1 MGNINSY
8 FKSEPKPKPGRPS
21 KESNAGRKSA
31 APSENMWTGLKPPTA
46 AEKAAAAKANSTARN
61 LASAANKAKSGE
73 MLDAVETAAI
83 IKAAASTAK
92 APGVKK
98 CRTNWSLK
106 ENAER
111 MSKAV
116 NGWPA
121 YKAANPTFSME
132 GYAKSLNI
140 NPVTLSK
147 YISGERVLGKGQGRP
162 GILKSD
168 EATFITDVVRRY
180 DRGRDGLTPA
190 GVISLVASVKPN
202 LSEKQANN
210 LAHNLRRPSSTQRLR
225 RSA

>member
-1 MGNINSY
+1 
-8 FKSEPKPKPGRPS
+8 
-21 KESNAGRKSA
+21 
-31 APSENMWTGLKPPTA
+31 
-46 AEKAAAAKANSTARN
+46 
-61 LASAANKAKSGE
+61 
-73 MLDAVETAAI
+73 
-83 IKAAASTAK
+83 
-92 APGVKK
+92 
-98 CRTNWSLK
+98 
-106 ENAER
+106 

-168 EATFITDVVRRY
+168 EATFITDVVRRH

-202 LSEKQANN
+202 LSEKQAKN
-210 LAHNLRRPSSTQRLR
+210 LAHNLRKRNGDKLTQTTSAQASTTKRTNINIPQQHRFFQVNRIVLP
-225 RSA
+225 A

>member
-1 MGNINSY
+1 
-8 FKSEPKPKPGRPS
+8 
-21 KESNAGRKSA
+21 
-31 APSENMWTGLKPPTA
+31 
-46 AEKAAAAKANSTARN
+46 
-61 LASAANKAKSGE
+61 

-116 NGWPA
+116 NGWLA
-121 YKAANPTFSME
+121 YKAANPTFSMK

-147 YISGERVLGKGQGRP
+147 YISAVL
-162 GILKSD
+162 
-168 EATFITDVVRRY
+168 EY
-180 DRGRDGLTPA
+180 
-190 GVISLVASVKPN
+190 
-202 LSEKQANN
+202 
-210 LAHNLRRPSSTQRLR
+210 
-225 RSA
+225 